1 MFRILSRAGW
11 TVVQRPLGCRIC
23 LADNVR
29 HCSPWNRRI
38 WDCFRACILDWNVH
52 SRDCRGAAHIAAC
65 RRKPQGL
72 TDKVPAML
80 VLFIFIGFIVYAVN
94 TARRQPAQQTVEA
107 TASPTPAE
115 STTTRST
122 PVKVGSQALLGL
134 APNASDAYVAT
145 ATPAPATYRLIGVSR
160 GDYLNIRAGAGSNYP
175 VVARLEP
182 DTGGITLGTKRTAN
196 GETTWQEIS
205 VRGHSGWVNAD
216 YIARESQTAP
226 ESPSPAES
234 PAFTGDLGVTSE
246 DIQKVLEA
254 EPFGVVFETSTPVK
268 GQPRLMGKT
277 KDGLAVI
284 ELIGPPTRLTMVDC
298 LLGQPSGSTT
308 VAIQHAAIL
317 LTLLKK
323 TLPAWDNSAKWLNT
337 SLKEVL
343 ATGEVRTRFRQAEIR
358 LTYLKSLSSVTLSI
372 SSPSSSASPGAP

>member
-1 MFRILSRAGW
+1 MIVIVALATGGLGIVFAPIFWIGMTIHAIIAEPRTSS
-11 TVVQRPLGCRIC
+11 PLTESYRRCSQCGASIQSAANFC
-23 LADNVR
+23 LACGAAVPKSVPR
-29 HCSPWNRRI
+29 PRENRRV
-38 WDCFRACILDWNVH
+38 L
-52 SRDCRGAAHIAAC
+52 
-65 RRKPQGL
+65 
-72 TDKVPAML
+72 AML
-80 VLFIFIGFIVYAVN
+80 LLFIFIGFIVYAVN
-94 TARRQPAQQTVEA
+94 TARRRPAQQTSEA
-107 TASPTPAE
+107 TPSPAPPAE
-115 STTTRST
+115 TTKTIST
-122 PVKVGSQALLGL
+122 PVEADASVT
-134 APNASDAYVAT
+134 APA
-145 ATPAPATYRLIGVSR
+145 APATYQVIGISR
-160 GDYLNIRAGAGSNYP
+160 GDYLNVREGAGSNYP
-175 VVARLEP
+175 IVAKLEP
-182 DTGGITLGTKRTAN
+182 GTSGIVFGTKRVAN
-196 GETTWQEIS
+196 GATTWQEIS
-205 VRGHSGWVNAD
+205 IHGHSGWVNAD

-234 PAFTGDLGVTSE
+234 PALTGDLGVTSE

-268 GQPRLMGKT
+268 GEPRLMGKT

-372 SSPSSSASPGAP
+372 SSPSSSASPGTP